1 MHSGQAC
8 AVECVHVYRE
18 AEVVRGCL
26 YLLNCVCVCV
36 FVCKCVQV
44 YKKHCQQQLC
54 VGVCT
59 CTVEFVQG
67 YNSNADS
74 ITMNV

>member
-1 MHSGQAC
+1 
-8 AVECVHVYRE
+8 
-18 AEVVRGCL
+18 
-26 YLLNCVCVCV
+26 
-36 FVCKCVQV
+36 
-44 YKKHCQQQLC
+44 LC